1 MRTIRIGHS
10 PDPDDAYMFYA
21 ITHGLV
27 GLDGPEDAS
36 PKEVLEDIQSL
47 NRRALTGELEMTAI
61 SAAVYPQVADRYRI
75 LACGASMG
83 LNYGPI
89 VIAARPMAIDDL
101 RAKRIGMPGVNTTA
115 FLLSR
120 IMLPEF
126 EPVQL
131 PFDQMMEPVR
141 SGEIDAAVVIN
152 EGQLTFGDEGVEKI
166 LDLGELWHEETGLPL
181 PLGLDCVRRDLGDAW
196 QVALGRA
203 LQRSIDAAYA
213 NNEASR
219 GVRAD
224 VWTRH
229 RRQTGRKFAKMYV
242 NELTVDMGTE
252 GESGLRELY
261 TRAHAAGLLDAV
273 PRGRHRSTLTP
284 PRNAGRLTTG
294 RPML

>member
-213 NNEASR
+213 NNEAAVAYALTFGR
-219 GVRAD
+219 GIDAKL
-224 VWTRH
+224 
-229 RRQTGRKFAKMYV
+229 GEKFAKMYV

-273 PRGRHRSTLTP
+273 PEVDIV
-284 PRNAGRLTTG
+284 RL
-294 RPML
+294 